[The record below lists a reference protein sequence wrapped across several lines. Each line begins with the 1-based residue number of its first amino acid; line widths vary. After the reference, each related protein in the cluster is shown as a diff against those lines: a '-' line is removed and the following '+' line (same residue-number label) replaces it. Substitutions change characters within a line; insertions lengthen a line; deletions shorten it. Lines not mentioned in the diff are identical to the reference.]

1 MALTKITPQMFDTS
15 AAGHDFNIDNGT
27 FVVDASA
34 NRVGIGT
41 ATPSTLLDVNGVL
54 TATSIAGTLTT
65 AAQTNITSVGTLSS
79 LTVSGALNGTLS
91 TAAQTN
97 ITSLGTLTSL
107 TVDTMTLNTGTI
119 SSTASNFILDAAGE
133 LHLDADDGIIRIR
146 DGGGDY
152 GMFQISN
159 SDFIIRSMVADKHLI
174 FKGNDGGSVITA
186 LTLDMSAAGT
196 ATFNSNIIGGG
207 HLTLPDNGA
216 VRLGADPD
224 TLFYHD
230 TNHTYL
236 DHTGTGN
243 LKLRAASQVDIQ
255 DTDGTTCANFV
266 GGGAVTLYHNNAAKL
281 ATASGGVT
289 VTGNLTTTSL
299 FAAKTSSGIGNTGLE
314 VFSTGQTYITRAGG
328 PLALNNTSGVGG
340 QIYLYAGGTYTAN
353 ISTVSGGIS
362 FGTGAGGSVADNKVV
377 IDSSGSVGIGTTGPS
392 RKLHI
397 KDNGQIKLENTG
409 TSAWAGLDIH
419 TSVGTNNY
427 DMYMGMLDS
436 NGRFF
441 IDVNSNGEDLT
452 ILQNGNVGIGVS
464 SPTNKFH
471 VEYNTNASVANLAE
485 VDNYSA
491 IRFGDFRA
499 DQSDNLYF
507 MSVGGGKVG
516 IQARDDSA
524 NGVAKKLSLNP
535 YGGTVGVGITDPSAN
550 LEVRGSGANGQFFIG
565 GTTTNTYGKI
575 YSDNDGVLI
584 LAADGGNNAA
594 NSYLGLEV
602 DGTARVA
609 VNGTGTVFGDV
620 SVLADGM
627 TATPNDK
634 NQAEIG
640 AGYLRLKR
648 DDTASAQQLTFDKNG
663 STHSYFETGTSGLI
677 YVVNSGDHRFNAD
690 VIPDIADSYDLGT
703 SALRWRN
710 GYFNDFHLS
719 NEGIEG
725 GNDVDGTTGDWTI
738 QEGEE
743 HLYIINNKTGKKFR
757 FALEEVT

>member
-41 ATPSTLLDVNGVL
+41 ATPSTLLHVDGVL

-146 DGGGDY
+146 DAGGDY

-377 IDSSGSVGIGTTGPS
+377 IDSSGRVGIGTASPSQPLQINPAGGGYNLFFGRGNSTPGSSDPWLGIFNATTIGPATYGWGFYDS
-392 RKLHI
+392 SS
-397 KDNGQIKLENTG
+397 DGSFQIWNRNNS
-409 TSAWAGLDIH
+409 TSGAVA
-419 TSVGTNNY
+419 
-427 DMYMGMLDS
+427 
-436 NGRFF
+436 
-441 IDVNSNGEDLT
+441 LT
-452 ILQNGNVGIGVS
+452 IKRGGN
-464 SPTNKFH
+464 
-471 VEYNTNASVANLAE
+471 
-485 VDNYSA
+485 
-491 IRFGDFRA
+491 
-499 DQSDNLYF
+499 
-507 MSVGGGKVG
+507 
-516 IQARDDSA
+516 
-524 NGVAKKLSLNP
+524 
-535 YGGTVGVGITDPSAN
+535 VGVGITNPSAN